1 MRILTKLAGD
11 LHGEIQLKQGES
23 ILLLGILCP
32 LPTKAR
38 RIHLLKVRLFK
49 LVHHWEGPERF
60 QNFLWKINHETM
72 LINVRRK
79 HFGISENDSCQLC

>member
-1 MRILTKLAGD
+1 MIRSFEKGSPYGTFSLKSAYNIVCD
-11 LHGEIQLKQGES
+11 LEMV
-23 ILLLGILCP
+23 
-32 LPTKAR
+32 
-38 RIHLLKVRLFK
+38 LKVRLFK